1 LNTGGE
7 KTPHRPKVG
16 VVLQLQQRVGS
27 ATARTSSRKSPR
39 CEFDSEVKI
48 DFVYQAQI
56 LQEHIPCQLFLIAQA
71 YLTAKKSPTA
81 R

>member
-1 LNTGGE
+1 
-7 KTPHRPKVG
+7 
-16 VVLQLQQRVGS
+16 VLQLQQRVGS

-56 LQEHIPCQLFLIAQA
+56 LRVA
-71 YLTAKKSPTA
+71 YSVPIIFDSPSLSN

>member
-48 DFVYQAQI
+48 DFVYQAQT
-56 LQEHIPCQLFLIAQA
+56 LRIA
-71 YLTAKKSPTA
+71 YSVPIIFDSPSLSN